1 MRRLVALVVLS
12 VPAFALPLRFEA
24 NQGGFLCRT
33 SRTALRI
40 APGGV
45 QAAGAWVRFGDFNGR
60 AAAEGVGPAAFT
72 HYIGRRTGVPTFSRI
87 CVRSLYPGI
96 DAEYYGR
103 DGELETDWIVAAG
116 ADPRR
121 IRLQFSA
128 PPTLDAHGDLR
139 SGEAVYR
146 RPVARQDGRDVP
158 ARYVV
163 RGKVASIALGRYDRR
178 RPLVIDPVLNYAGF
192 PGADRFEVSAVDP
205 SGNLYLA
212 GSTTA
217 PDIDG
222 AFRLS
227 TAQRFVNSS
236 SDGGQTWKGVADPPA
251 DCMLSLAAHPANP
264 NILLAGGANLV
275 CRSTD
280 AGKTWSRISM
290 PSTGAVQAVV
300 RFFESAWDPVHPDTV
315 YAAWPNAG
323 VIRSAD
329 GGATWTV
336 ASQGLTGSSLYVYDI
351 AVDPAAPSRVYLSS
365 SIGVFVSDDGA
376 STWRQTL
383 DAQWGIVAPDPGHA
397 GAAWATGADGIFH
410 KTTDGGKT
418 WQDVPNPL
426 KITMLHVTGT
436 GVIYGANNGGL
447 FVSMDDGATWTTRLS
462 LSGLYAVAGFP
473 SDPAS
478 VLVSQA
484 TGIWL
489 SRDYGATF
497 TPVLPILNAAAQTLF
512 VSANGAAYAG
522 IARQSDIFVAKYA
535 PGGEKLLFA
544 TYFGGNGIEQVYS
557 IAAGRDGSAAVAG
570 YTTST
575 NFPVTPGAV
584 AAALPVAGYASFA
597 SILDPSGASLR
608 ASTLLT
614 TFTPAAA
621 AFDASG
627 GVYLAGVYN
636 GKGALAR
643 LTASGFTVLSSLAG
657 NSANSVVVDRDA
669 NVWVAGATT
678 SGDVPVTA
686 GALQPRPAGDS
697 DVYLMKLSPDGANVL
712 YATYLGGAGTD
723 RPAALQVDAAG
734 NAYLLGSTSSAN
746 FPVTSGAYQNRLRS
760 QTCSY
765 SLGCAP
771 GCIGPGIG
779 VQGPSDLFVAKL
791 NPASATPV
799 YSTYIGGD
807 CAATPRS
814 LAVDQ
819 QGNAFLAGS
828 ALVPGAAYR
837 FPLVSAFQAG
847 YACGGQFPGIA
858 LQLDPTGSRLA
869 FSSYIDIAYGSSVAY
884 DGASNV
890 YFSGQG
896 CAPGVTTPNAKTLA
910 DGRTG
915 YLVRLDLSAAQATG
929 IDSVLDGFM
938 HQPASVSPGG
948 MLLVTGPAIAPAQP
962 EDRGMM
968 TPLDT
973 SLAGVRV
980 LFNDTPGP
988 VMSVGAGYVY
998 AIAPYSLTAGDSI
1011 RVTVESGGVRS
1022 AGMLAR
1028 VVPAWPTLLDV
1039 ARNEDGTVN
1048 SQQNPAA
1055 RGSLVTAYAT
1065 GLGATDPPAA
1075 DGALAGWPPQ
1085 RPVASVAFYPSA
1097 SGRPEYVAAMPG
1109 FVNGV
1114 FEVKL
1119 RVLPEIAGDSFR
1131 VQYGVSSLSQGPVV
1145 WVK

>member
-1 MRRLVALVVLS
+1 MRRLVALVALS

-40 APGGV
+40 VPGGV
-45 QAAGAWVRFGDFNGR
+45 QAAGAWVRFGDFDGR

-72 HYIGRRTGVPTFSRI
+72 HYIGRRTGIPTFSRI
-87 CVRSLYPGI
+87 RVRSLYPGI

-227 TAQRFVNSS
+227 TAQRFINSS
-236 SDGGQTWKGVADPPA
+236 SDAGQSWKGVADPPSE
-251 DCMLSLAAHPANP
+251 CMLSLAAHPANP
-264 NILLAGGANLV
+264 NILLSGGANLV

-280 AGKTWSRISM
+280 GGKSWSRISL

-300 RFFESAWDPVHPDTV
+300 RLFESAWDPVHPDIL

-323 VIRSAD
+323 VIRSVD
-329 GGATWTV
+329 GGASWTA
-336 ASQGLTGSSLYVYDI
+336 ASQGLTGASLYVNAI
-351 AVDPAAPSRVYLSS
+351 AVDPAQPSRLYLSS

-376 STWRQTL
+376 SSWRKTL
-383 DAQWGIVAPDPGHA
+383 DAQWGIVAPDPARA
-397 GAAWATGADGIFH
+397 GVAWATGADSILH
-410 KTTDGGKT
+410 RTADGGKS
-418 WQDVPNPL
+418 WADVANPF

-436 GVIYGANNGGL
+436 GVIYGANNGGV
-447 FVSMDDGATWTTRLS
+447 FVSMDDGATWTTRLAVA
-462 LSGLYAVAGFP
+462 GLYAIAGFP
-473 SDPAS
+473 ADPAS
-478 VLVSQA
+478 VIVSQS

-497 TPVLPILNAAAQTLF
+497 TPVLPTLNVAAQSVF
-512 VSANGAAYAG
+512 VAANGAAYAG

-544 TYFGGNGIEQVYS
+544 TYFGGNGVEQVYG
-557 IAAGRDGSAAVAG
+557 IAAGRDGSAAVVG

-575 NFPVTPGAV
+575 DFPLTPGAV
-584 AAALPVAGYASFA
+584 VTAQPISGYASFA
-597 SILDPSGASLR
+597 SIIDPSGASLR

-614 TFTPAAA
+614 TFAPSAA
-621 AFDASG
+621 AFDEAG
-627 GVYLAGVYN
+627 GAYLAGVYN
-636 GKGALAR
+636 GKGALGR
-643 LTASGFTVLSSLAG
+643 LTAAGFVLLNSLAG
-657 NSANSVVVDRDA
+657 SSANSVAVDRDA
-669 NVWVAGATT
+669 NVWVTGATM

-686 GALQPRPAGDS
+686 GAVQSKPGGDA
-697 DVYLMKLSPDGANVL
+697 DVYLMKLSPDGAKVL
-712 YATYLGGAGTD
+712 YATYLGGNGAD
-723 RPAALQVDAAG
+723 RPASVQVDGAG
-734 NAYLLGSTSSAN
+734 NAYVLGSTASTN
-746 FPVTSGAYQNRLRS
+746 FPVTSGAYQTHLRS

-771 GCIGPGIG
+771 SCIGPGIG
-779 VQGPSDLFVAKL
+779 VQGPADLFVTKL
-791 NPASATPV
+791 NPAAATPV

-807 CAATPRS
+807 CGATPRS
-814 LAVDQ
+814 LAVDR

-828 ALVPGAAYR
+828 VLIPGSSYR
-837 FPLVSAFQAG
+837 FPQVSPFQAG

-858 LQLDPTGSRLA
+858 VGLDPTGSRLA
-869 FSSYIDIAYGSSVAY
+869 FSSYIDTLYNSSVAS

-896 CAPGVTTPNAKTLA
+896 CAASVTTPNARTLA
-910 DGRTG
+910 DGHNG
-915 YLVRLDLSAAQATG
+915 YLVRLDLTG
-929 IDSVLDGFM
+929 TAGTGLGSLLDAFG
-938 HQPASVSPGG
+938 HLPASVSPGG
-948 MLLVTGPAIAPAQP
+948 MLLVTSPAIAPDRA

-968 TPLDT
+968 TALDT
-973 SLAGVRV
+973 SLGGVRV
-980 LFNDTPGP
+980 LFDDTPGA

-998 AIAPYSLTAGDSI
+998 AIAPYSLAAGDSV
-1011 RVTVESGGVRS
+1011 RVSVESGGVRS
-1022 AGMLAR
+1022 AGLLAR
-1028 VVPAWPTLLDV
+1028 VVAQWPSLLDV

-1055 RGSLVTAYAT
+1055 RGSLVTVYAT
-1065 GLGATDPPAA
+1065 GLGVTDPPSS
-1075 DGALAGWPPQ
+1075 DGAVAGWPPA
-1085 RPVASVAFYPSA
+1085 RPLASLAVYPSA